1 MEEEDSSLELDLLSS
16 LLLSS
21 LELDLLSSLVF
32 SSLSLPSEVVMEI
45 GKEELSSSLEE
56 EEEEREELLEVG
68 VLAPQLANNIVRENN
83 ENPCKNRLFSIELDS
98 LMVIPHLILSPL
110 GIEGKGEEDK
120 GIFFLFFLEGRKEG
134 IWIYD
139 IGKNV
144 LLECPFY

>member
-1 MEEEDSSLELDLLSS
+1 MEEEEDSSLELDLLSS

-56 EEEEREELLEVG
+56 GEELLETG
-68 VLAPQLANNIVRENN
+68 LLAPQLANNIVRENN

-98 LMVIPHLILSPL
+98 LMVILQLILSPL
-110 GIEGKGEEDK
+110 GKEGKRGRRGDRL
-120 GIFFLFFLEGRKEG
+120 FLFPKEERRKG
-134 IWIYD
+134 LGYTI
-139 IGKNV
+139 
-144 LLECPFY
+144 